1 MKVIKKTL
9 IVLSFVASALFTFAQ
24 TPTNTKRVDVT
35 RGNFLS
41 VQAFDINH
49 AIPEPPKDESL
60 AASADLETVL
70 RVQAMRTEE
79 QIAWAK
85 TVDKNSLYMYQ
96 SVLGVWFTK
105 ENTPIT
111 VALIR
116 LVEQDTNGLSL
127 RMKALYK
134 RPRPPTVSSLV
145 QPCVAVPFSGSY
157 PSGHSF
163 QAYARAAVLAEI
175 FPDKRDA
182 LFLRAHEIAWGRII
196 AGVHFPTDIEG
207 GRLFAE
213 ALMKEIL
220 KNPKFIEQINKA
232 RSEVAPFLI
241 KKAA

>member
-1 MKVIKKTL
+1 MKKIL
-9 IVLSFVASALFTFAQ
+9 IVLSFVTSVFVAFAQ
-24 TPTNTKRVDVT
+24 TSANSKRADVT

-41 VQAFDINH
+41 IQAFDISH
-49 AIPEPPKDESL
+49 AIPEPPKEGSL

-70 RVQAMRTEE
+70 RVQSMRTEE

-96 SVLGVWFTK
+96 SVLGDWFTK
-105 ENTPIT
+105 EKTPIT

-116 LVEQDTNGLSL
+116 LVEQDSNGLSL

-134 RPRPPTVSSLV
+134 RPRPSTVSSQV
-145 QPCVAVPFSGSY
+145 EPCVTVPFSGSY

-213 ALMKEIL
+213 ALVKEIL
-220 KNPKFIEQINKA
+220 KNPKFVEEINKA
-232 RSEVAPFLI
+232 RLEVAPFLV